1 MYGVPPDHTHT
12 GAYAFASGMGALAA
26 VTRLVSSGERIVTG
40 DDIYGGTSRLLAEIV
55 PRQGIEVVNVDCCD
69 LAAVKAAITPNT
81 KLVRLVS
88 LSFSPLAAYLTCALT
103 CASGWGCET

>member
-1 MYGVPPDHTHT
+1 
-12 GAYAFASGMGALAA
+12 MGALAA

-81 KLVRLVS
+81 KLVGCVCLYPCRLS
-88 LSFSPLAAYLTCALT
+88 PCIQRALSQVLLVGVRVARPDPADPIPPV
-103 CASGWGCET
+103 

>member
-1 MYGVPPDHTHT
+1 
-12 GAYAFASGMGALAA
+12 MGALAA
-26 VTRLVSSGERIVTG
+26 VTRLVSAGERIVTG

-81 KLVRLVS
+81 KLVRASPPPPPPPAVPPVVRRTAAPLTQS
-88 LSFSPLAAYLTCALT
+88 LHGAVPRRR
-103 CASGWGCET
+103 